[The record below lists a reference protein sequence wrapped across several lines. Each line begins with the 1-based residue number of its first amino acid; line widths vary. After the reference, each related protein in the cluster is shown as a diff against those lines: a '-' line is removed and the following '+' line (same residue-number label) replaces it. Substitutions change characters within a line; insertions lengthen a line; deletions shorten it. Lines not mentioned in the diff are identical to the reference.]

1 VSSSKWEALLE
12 MQLKAAK
19 IPYEREFQ
27 AIPERRFRWDFCCQ
41 GFPQDASK
49 RFIPTNILV
58 EIQGGIWKK
67 MAHSSGTGITR
78 DAEKQS
84 LAAIHGFRVILAT
97 GAQVK
102 SGQCLQ
108 WIEQALGVKR

>member
-1 VSSSKWEALLE
+1 

-19 IPYEREFQ
+19 IPYKREYK
-27 AIPERRFRWDFCCQ
+27 AIKGRDFRFDFRCVNT
-41 GFPQDASK
+41 FDDANK
-49 RFIPTNILV
+49 RFIPQVVLV

-67 MAHSSGTGITR
+67 GGHSSGTGITR
-78 DAEKQS
+78 DCEKYS
-84 LAAIHGFRVILAT
+84 LAAANGWRIILAT
-97 GAQVK
+97 PAQVK